1 MARRRVVFNGA
12 DVNVK
17 TQTVAEPVTDSAR
30 PDVDDLDIQHVDNEK
45 RVSFWDRRNRPLP
58 FQFRYNYFS
67 GK

>member
-1 MARRRVVFNGA
+1 MSRRRVVFNGA

-17 TQTVAEPVTDSAR
+17 TQTVAEPVTDPAR
-30 PDVDDLDIQHVDNEK
+30 PDVDDLDIQHVDSEK
-45 RVSFWDRRNRPLP
+45 RVSFLDRRNRPLP